1 MDQDREFAAGAPR
14 SETLTPEREGTGAAG
29 VPDAAMR
36 VGSSVRDETTKVAD
50 EVKGQASDL
59 VEVAS
64 RAVSEQAGI
73 QQQRAAENLHS
84 MSGQFGLMADAAD
97 SGVARDLVRGAADRV
112 DVAARWL
119 ENNEPGALLEDVK
132 AFARRKPG
140 VFIAI
145 AVGAGILAGRFARSA
160 LASSP
165 RAVALERNTADTLPG
180 ARYGGAYM
188 SEG

>member
-1 MDQDREFAAGAPR
+1 MPGDGDPATVAPR
-14 SETLTPEREGTGAAG
+14 A
-29 VPDAAMR
+29 
-36 VGSSVRDETTKVAD
+36 
-50 EVKGQASDL
+50 
-59 VEVAS
+59 
-64 RAVSEQAGI
+64 
-73 QQQRAAENLHS
+73 
-84 MSGQFGLMADAAD
+84 F
-97 SGVARDLVRGAADRV
+97 DLVRSAADRV

-160 LASSP
+160 LASTP
-165 RAVALERNTADTLPG
+165 RADALERNSADTLPG